1 MVDID
6 FQNSLLVIS
15 LHYIGDIISFG
26 GKITHF
32 ILYMQIF
39 RLTISIH
46 LLMLYVG
53 IARDF
58 ILIAGNHYQFTYL
71 DV

>member
-32 ILYMQIF
+32 ILYIQISS
-39 RLTISIH
+39 LTIPHIGRIVRN
-46 LLMLYVG
+46 Y
-53 IARDF
+53 F
-58 ILIAGNHYQFTYL
+58 IPKAMPIMNLS
-71 DV
+71 

>member
-6 FQNSLLVIS
+6 FQNSLFVIS

-26 GKITHF
+26 GIITHF

-39 RLTISIH
+39 RQTII
-46 LLMLYVG
+46 V
-53 IARDF
+53 
-58 ILIAGNHYQFTYL
+58 
-71 DV
+71 

>member
-1 MVDID
+1 MLIMVDID
-6 FQNSLLVIS
+6 FQNSLFVIS

-39 RLTISIH
+39 RQTII
-46 LLMLYVG
+46 V
-53 IARDF
+53 
-58 ILIAGNHYQFTYL
+58 
-71 DV
+71 